1 MKYPRVSFYIGIN
14 HKNTMQRIN
23 LLQLSKNC
31 TRGEVLDFLLN
42 YYYDDSDTHTESV
55 ERTVFL

>member
-1 MKYPRVSFYIGIN
+1 MKYPRISFYIGIN
-14 HKNTMQRIN
+14 DKHTMQRIN

-42 YYYDDSDTHTESV
+42 YYYGDSDTYTES
-55 ERTVFL
+55 